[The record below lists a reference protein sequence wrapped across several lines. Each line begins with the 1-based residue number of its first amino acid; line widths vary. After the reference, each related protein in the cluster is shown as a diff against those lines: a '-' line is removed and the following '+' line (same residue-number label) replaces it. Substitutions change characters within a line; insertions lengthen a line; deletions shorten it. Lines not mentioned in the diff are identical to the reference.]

1 MDTSMVTGRMDAQ
14 KKERGNEV
22 LSREGMNASQAINL
36 MYDRLV
42 SGQSAAFLAPESQR
56 PTKAA
61 WERAASVVDSISKP
75 CTSRF
80 DGMTRSE
87 IKADRLRGRG
97 LL

>member
-1 MDTSMVTGRMDAQ
+1 METSMVTGRIDAQ

-42 SGQSAAFLAPESQR
+42 SGQSAAFLAAESQR

-61 WERAASVVDSISKP
+61 WERAARVVDSIAKP
-75 CTSRF
+75 CTSRL
-80 DGMTRSE
+80 DEMTRSE
-87 IKADRLRGRG
+87 LKAERLRGRG